1 MKDHLRKG
9 LSKVK
14 MDVNILD
21 MGLISVNGLMV
32 LRVEKGKLPIKEE
45 LRIKENGKITF
56 LMVLVSILIKLKIYT
71 KDSLPMDNMMDKEP

>member
-1 MKDHLRKG
+1 MKDHSKKD

-14 MDVNILD
+14 MDANILD

-45 LRIKENGKITF
+45 HRMKENGKITF
-56 LMVLVSILIKLKIYT
+56 LMVLVSILIKLKMYT